1 MDLSL
6 DLKDLLSRIRQGDH
20 AAYETIFN
28 RYRAA
33 AMSWA
38 QSVVRDPYLA
48 DDIVQEAFIRMKDKL
63 HQLKDDLKF
72 AAWFRLMIRR
82 MAINAIRGGDNRRM
96 IALEEMPEA
105 GPASGGPFDEI
116 REWQEREAGAELA
129 RRSLAKLS
137 KQARDVLHAAANE
150 EATPE
155 QLADR
160 YMMKKSNVYNI
171 LSRARLKVNDERFR
185 EEIEAYLQERE
196 KRGHPSSRV
205 LTAPTYPR
213 PYAFIS
219 AIIGEALGTAEIANF
234 TYTELMG
241 ISAEA
246 FRINMPEN
254 CNWQGLL
261 TFDWSYAAYRTVER
275 LGFSGVCVGRPQQ
288 TTMTP
293 DMQVRMLSVVHGSVD
308 REIPAVIWNM
318 ERNEM
323 GFAYGYDDRSQE
335 IRYKGYNGDMRVYR
349 YDRLGRQTDEQP
361 VFVFG
366 LRRRVSPPSPENTV
380 LQAIVDH
387 ARGKEP
393 PLKGYVFGLDGYRVW
408 VEGAR
413 LGTLDLSG
421 HAYQV
426 AILAEA
432 RQQAAA
438 YLELLAD
445 RCRDAGRGKQLMAA
459 ADCYEQVSK
468 CFVRLYPRFPFG
480 YGGSPANRWQDI
492 QEGLRE
498 AWDAELEGVSRI
510 EAVIAGLC

>member
-1 MDLSL
+1 MDHSL

-38 QSVVRDPYLA
+38 QSIVRDPYLA

-63 HQLKDDLKF
+63 HQLKDDHKF

-82 MAINAIRGGDNRRM
+82 MAINAIRGGDNRRT
-96 IALEEMPEA
+96 IAIEEMPEA
-105 GPASGGPFDEI
+105 GPANRGRFDEI
-116 REWQEREAGAELA
+116 REWQEQEASDELV

-137 KQARDVLHAAANE
+137 KQARDVLAAAANE

-160 YMMKKSNVYNI
+160 YNMKKSNIYNI

-185 EEIEAYLQERE
+185 EEIAACLLERE
-196 KRGHPSSRV
+196 THGHPSSR
-205 LTAPTYPR
+205 LLPAPTYPR

-219 AIIGEALGTAEIANF
+219 AMIGEALGTADIANF

-246 FRINMPEN
+246 FRVNMPEN
-254 CNWQGLL
+254 CDWQGIL

-308 REIPAVIWNM
+308 RGIPAVIWNM

-335 IRYKGYNGDMRVYR
+335 IRYKGYNGDTRVYR
-349 YDRLGRQTDEQP
+349 YDQLGRQTDEQP

-380 LQAIVDH
+380 LRAIVDH

-393 PLKGYVFGLDGYRVW
+393 TLKGYVFGLDGYRVW
-408 VEGAR
+408 LEGAR
-413 LGTLDLSG
+413 RSTLDLSG

-438 YLELLAD
+438 FLELLAD
-445 RCRDAGRGKQLMAA
+445 RCRGAGRSKQLLAA
-459 ADCYEQVSK
+459 ADSYKQVSES
-468 CFVRLYPRFPFG
+468 FVRLYPRFPFG
-480 YGGSPANRWQDI
+480 YGGSPANRWRDI
-492 QEGLRE
+492 QEGLRA
-498 AWDAELEGVSRI
+498 AWDAEEEGISRI
-510 EAVIAGLC
+510 EAIIAGS